1 MGPIIGAFLYLPL
14 AKKIQPENEKIT
26 QTKTAENGNSKKRVK
41 TKRKKILDKD
51 KRD

>member
-14 AKKIQPENEKIT
+14 AKKIQPETEKT
-26 QTKTAENGNSKKRVK
+26 SENGDAKKKVK
-41 TKRKKILDKD
+41 TKRKKISDKD

>member
-14 AKKIQPENEKIT
+14 AKKIQPKNEKIT
-26 QTKTAENGNSKKRVK
+26 QIKTAENGDAKKKVK
-41 TKRKKILDKD
+41 TKRKKISDKD